1 MLTRACSSGAER
13 RQPRPFLR
21 KIRYLAGKIA
31 VPCPASV
38 SSCPSCLSLA
48 LGVIDLLN
56 SPDYASTRFHTD
68 YVLTTVTSY
77 LGRYAYIEAGYTF

>member
-1 MLTRACSSGAER
+1 MFFRCGAEAAAA
-13 RQPRPFLR
+13 FSAEKSLSCR
-21 KIRYLAGKIA
+21 KIAA
-31 VPCPASV
+31 PCPASV
-38 SSCPSCLSLA
+38 SSCSFCFSLA

>member
-1 MLTRACSSGAER
+1 M
-13 RQPRPFLR
+13 
-21 KIRYLAGKIA
+21 
-31 VPCPASV
+31 
-38 SSCPSCLSLA
+38 SLP

-77 LGRYAYIEAGYTF
+77 LGRYAYIEAGYSF

>member
-1 MLTRACSSGAER
+1 MFFRCGAEPVR
-13 RQPRPFLR
+13 LFLR
-21 KIRYLAGKIA
+21 KSRHLAGKIA
-31 VPCPASV
+31 APYPASA
-38 SSCPSCLSLA
+38 SSCPFCFSLA